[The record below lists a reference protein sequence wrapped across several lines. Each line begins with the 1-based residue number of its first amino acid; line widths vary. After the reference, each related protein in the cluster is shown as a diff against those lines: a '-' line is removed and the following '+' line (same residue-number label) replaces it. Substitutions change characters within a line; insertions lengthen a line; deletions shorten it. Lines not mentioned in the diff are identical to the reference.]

1 MQDGTHN
8 TTHGPKIMNLECM
21 MELIT
26 ELMLECKN
34 KSHVTTLSVAL
45 KVT

>member
-8 TTHGPKIMNLECM
+8 TTHGPKIMNLEGM

-26 ELMLECKN
+26 ELMLECKTN
-34 KSHVTTLSVAL
+34 PVSQPSVAL